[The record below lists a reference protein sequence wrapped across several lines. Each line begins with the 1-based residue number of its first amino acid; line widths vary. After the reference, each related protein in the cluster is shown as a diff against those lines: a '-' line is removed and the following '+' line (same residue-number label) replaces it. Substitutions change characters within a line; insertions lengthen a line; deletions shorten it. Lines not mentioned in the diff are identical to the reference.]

1 MTEKSCEMPKLWI
14 VSKYNKYDS
23 MILYHT
29 HNQQQFVN
37 YEEMAKKKWKIVDLS
52 VRMD

>member
-1 MTEKSCEMPKLWI
+1 
-14 VSKYNKYDS
+14 

-37 YEEMAKKKWKIVDLS
+37 YEEMAKKKNEKLWTYQ
-52 VRMD
+52 